1 MNAMDL
7 SEKLGRIFTTLL
19 GRSWR
24 ILYTGPPGRLRRG
37 RARGMNVLFSFW
49 HGRQFPLI
57 FTHRYEGIT
66 VLVSMNRDGQ
76 YITNILHGMGFP
88 TVRGSTS
95 RGGLQAV
102 RSLSRILRSGT
113 DCAITP
119 DGPRGPAG
127 VPKSGLGQI
136 ARLGRVPVVPMGTS
150 GWPSF
155 RTSSWDG
162 FMLALPFARM
172 TVTEGRPLYPDP
184 GGGQERFLERVRAE
198 TDRVT
203 AVADLLASPGARSL
217 ALAFRLAGRLL
228 AVPASLALLARPAPE
243 RRERRGFTAAAA
255 HRPVWL
261 HGSSMGEIRGLLPL
275 AGHLESRGMPVHL
288 TCFTPSGRKLIEEG
302 GYPGS
307 FLPLDSPGWVDR
319 FLGRLK
325 PRALVLS
332 ETELWPNLLHAVAVA
347 GVPSVMAN
355 ARLSERSTRR
365 YMASRALSRRL
376 LACFSAILCRTGDD
390 AARFERLGAP
400 AGIIRV
406 SGDSKHLTPVPDPDP
421 AWREGLAA
429 SGMRVL
435 VAGSTREGEE
445 EAVLEACR
453 DSGWLPVLAPRHLD
467 RLAEVMSLAQ
477 RMGFQ
482 PVAWSSLFGD
492 GAPER
497 YGAVVLDVHGI
508 LPAVYGAGDAAFVGG
523 TIAPIG
529 GHNVLEPLK
538 HGIPVLVGEHHG
550 SFAAEVDRATGMG
563 AAFVVRGSA
572 EMAGVLRGLAR
583 RTVDAEIASGRAG
596 AVLPGSFLE
605 DWIEALDRAGILTGE
620 AHGIR

>member
-1 MNAMDL
+1 MNVMDL
-7 SEKLGRIFTTLL
+7 SERLGKIFTTLL

-37 RARGMNVLFSFW
+37 RVRGMHVLFSFW

-76 YITNILHGMGFP
+76 YVTNILHGMGFP

-102 RSLSRILRSGT
+102 RSMSRILRSGV

-127 VPKSGLGQI
+127 VPKPGLERI
-136 ARLGRVPVVPMGTS
+136 ARLGKVPVVPMGTS
-150 GWPSF
+150 GWPAV
-155 RTSSWDG
+155 RMNSWDG
-162 FMLALPFARM
+162 FLLALPFARM
-172 TVTEGRPLYPDP
+172 TVTEGRPLYP
-184 GGGQERFLERVRAE
+184 GIRGSHERFLQRVRAE

-203 AVADLLASPGARSL
+203 AVADLLASPAARAL
-217 ALAFRLAGRLL
+217 AFAFRLAGRLL
-228 AVPASLALLARPAPE
+228 AVPAFLALLARPHPE
-243 RRERRGFTAAAA
+243 RRERRGLVAATAI
-255 HRPVWL
+255 RPVWM
-261 HGSSMGEIRGLLPL
+261 HGSSMGEIRGLIPL
-275 AGHLESRGMPVHL
+275 AGHLESCGIPVHF
-288 TCFTPSGRKLIEEG
+288 TCFTPSGRRLLEEG
-302 GYPGS
+302 GYEGG

-347 GVPSVMAN
+347 GIPSVMVN
-355 ARLSERSTRR
+355 ARLSERSTRW
-365 YMASRALSRRL
+365 YMAVRALSRRL
-376 LACFSAILCRTGDD
+376 LPCFSAILCRTGDD
-390 AARFERLGAP
+390 AGRFVSLGAP
-400 AGIIRV
+400 AGIVRV
-406 SGDSKHLTPVPDPDP
+406 SGDSKHLTGVPDPDP
-421 AWREGLAA
+421 IWRERLTE
-429 SGMRVL
+429 SGRMVL

-445 EAVLEACR
+445 LTILEACR
-453 DSGWLPVLAPRHLD
+453 DSGWLPVIAPRHLD
-467 RLAEVMSLAQ
+467 RLGEVTSLA
-477 RMGFQ
+477 RRTGLE
-482 PVAWSSLFGD
+482 PVAWSSLFSD
-492 GAPER
+492 GPSGT

-550 SFAAEVDRATGMG
+550 NFAAEVERAAGMG
-563 AAFVVRGSA
+563 GAFVFRGST

-583 RTVDAEIASGRAG
+583 RPDDAEIASGRAEAG
-596 AVLPGSFLE
+596 SDGSFLE
-605 DWIEALDRAGILTGE
+605 DWTEALDRIGILTGE
-620 AHGIR
+620 EHGRT